1 MNVLN
6 KQMLLHKNLIC
17 SKKNNKI
24 INLQNV
30 INIFAK
36 KVLKIVLRRLFSY
49 RQTHKNQTPFSIG
62 KLGISIK
69 KNTLNTRFIT
79 FLIHHNIKTKVKIV
93 TKKKIFDLNPGKLYF
108 INK

>member
-17 SKKNNKI
+17 SKKNNVYLTFRQIQVQVDNKI

-30 INIFAK
+30 INSFAK

-49 RQTHKNQTPFSIG
+49 RETHKKSNAIFNWQVG
-62 KLGISIK
+62 
-69 KNTLNTRFIT
+69 T
-79 FLIHHNIKTKVKIV
+79 FN
-93 TKKKIFDLNPGKLYF
+93 KLYF
-108 INK
+108 LKD